1 MAKKNIEN
9 VINMKKDNGNTAVAE
24 VLKGG
29 KVDVTIKNHDMN
41 VTVIH
46 HYDDM
51 IAMIDAMN
59 ELGYSCV

>member
-1 MAKKNIEN
+1 MAKKNVEN

-24 VLKGG
+24 VLKNG
-29 KVDVTIKNHDMN
+29 KVDVAIKNHDMN

-51 IAMIDAMN
+51 AAMTDAMN
-59 ELGYSCV
+59 ELGYRGV

>member
-1 MAKKNIEN
+1 MAKKNVEN
-9 VINMKKDNGNTAVAE
+9 VINMTKENGNTAVVE

-46 HYDDM
+46 HYDDVS
-51 IAMIDAMN
+51 AMTNAMN
-59 ELGYSCV
+59 ELGYSTV